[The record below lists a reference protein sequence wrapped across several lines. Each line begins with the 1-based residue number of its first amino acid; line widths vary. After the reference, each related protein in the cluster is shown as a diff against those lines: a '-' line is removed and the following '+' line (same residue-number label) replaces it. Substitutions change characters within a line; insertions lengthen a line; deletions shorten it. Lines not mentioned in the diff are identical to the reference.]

1 MPIIPFSIMKSLLES
16 YLNIVKDL
24 KKKGELNPND
34 DKFMD
39 EIYDKLTDMVCLI
52 NGENYREQTRQFIQK
67 RFEEEIL

>member
-1 MPIIPFSIMKSLLES
+1 MKSLLES